1 MNEKELASL
10 VEEMREEF
18 QIPPYYE
25 DKQLANLAK
34 EGEHAVG
41 RLNPG
46 CSIIKDLTYRML
58 LKNYMYYAY
67 HHRVHGQLFQY
78 DLNLAD
84 GDGGGCRWQCLS
96 IQTES

>member
-25 DKQLANLAK
+25 DEQLANLAK

-46 CSIIKDLTYRML
+46 CSIT
-58 LKNYMYYAY
+58 
-67 HHRVHGQLFQY
+67 
-78 DLNLAD
+78 
-84 GDGGGCRWQCLS
+84 
-96 IQTES
+96 

>member
-18 QIPPYYE
+18 QIPQYYE

-46 CSIIKDLTYRML
+46 CSITEDLTYRML

-67 HHRVHGQLFQY
+67 HHRDNYSSMILTWQMETEVA
-78 DLNLAD
+78 AD
-84 GDGGGCRWQCLS
+84 GNA
-96 IQTES
+96 

>member
-34 EGEHAVG
+34 EGE
-41 RLNPG
+41 
-46 CSIIKDLTYRML
+46 
-58 LKNYMYYAY
+58 
-67 HHRVHGQLFQY
+67 VHGKLFQH
-78 DLNLAD
+78 DLDLAD